1 MKVSEP
7 KRRPKIVNEQEY
19 HGSVRQNSG
28 SETVQDNSW
37 SGVRTRRQAPSTV
50 AWGKMLTFPAT
61 RRRNPALLF

>member
-28 SETVQDNSW
+28 RETVQDNSW
-37 SGVRTRRQAPSTV
+37 SRVRRLRRALPSAV
-50 AWGKMLTFPAT
+50 SDKMLTFQAT
-61 RRRNPALLF
+61 RQRNLALLF